1 MYVKG
6 VGKLPAALG
15 LAGDAELILSSED
28 EHMDHPTQMRARL
41 KGWIRG
47 KRGID
52 ERQDGCAEQ
61 GGKMK
66 EWMME

>member
-1 MYVKG
+1 M
-6 VGKLPAALG
+6 
-15 LAGDAELILSSED
+15 AGDVELILSSED
-28 EHMDHPTQMRARL
+28 EHVDHPTQARTRL

-61 GGKMK
+61 GRRDERVDDGMSEGQERKSKGLM
-66 EWMME
+66 